1 MGWLASKV
9 SRYLS
14 ILCLWSHQPT
24 AATVAGG
31 FAAENPEGRKYRSMA
46 AGAVLHAPALSRKC
60 GQRHAVSRRW
70 RLRTDLLQ
78 IKSKGSPYSI
88 TERRVPEL
96 IPVLG
101 SQPAGGVSHKPAVG
115 CHYFPPGL
123 QLPSQPLKGL
133 LPISLLGKQRHDG
146 CQQFAQGCYPTASRL
161 RSEPR
166 PYCA

>member
-1 MGWLASKV
+1 MVCLMPKFRYAKPAPIKWYGYFPAAILRRKLLQRSVASPSEMGWLASKV

-31 FAAENPEGRKYRSMA
+31 FAAEGRKYRSMA

-78 IKSKGSPYSI
+78 IKSNGSPYS
-88 TERRVPEL
+88 TAERKVPEM

-101 SQPAGGVSHKPAVG
+101 SQPAGDMSH
-115 CHYFPPGL
+115 
-123 QLPSQPLKGL
+123 
-133 LPISLLGKQRHDG
+133 
-146 CQQFAQGCYPTASRL
+146 
-161 RSEPR
+161 
-166 PYCA
+166 